1 MQDTSQQNN
10 EKSYHIWTIGCQMN
24 VADSNYV
31 ASALQKRGYTEV
43 EDVEA
48 ADVVVLNS
56 CTVRQAAEDRI
67 VGKLGELARIKKQKP
82 DTFVALTGCM
92 VTEDQTTLRRRFPMV
107 DIFFKPSAV
116 SDFLVGL
123 PDNAAPDLGEYGV
136 ALALE
141 GILPT
146 AQAGGIASYI
156 PIIYGCN
163 KTCTYCIVPF
173 RRGKERSRTI
183 EDIAKEVEFLTTK
196 GVREVT
202 LLGQNVD
209 TYGHDLSEPTDL
221 AALLTRL
228 NDIEDLW
235 RIRFL
240 TSHPKDMAQ
249 NLIDAVA
256 TLPKAME
263 HINIPVQAGDD
274 EIIKRMK
281 RRYTLRYY
289 RDLIGRIRKAMPGA
303 SLATDIIVGFP
314 GESHDQ
320 FMHTLDLLEEIRF
333 DKVHVAAYS
342 PRPGTVAATW
352 PDDVPHWEKMVRL
365 HAVEALQERIARELN
380 SKHIGEEMEVLIE
393 SQERGKWQGR
403 TRTNK
408 IVFIED
414 KRPMTN
420 DLSPNDDLSNE
431 QSHSSSV
438 IRHSSFDRTGQLI
451 IAHVE
456 EAGPWSMQGRLVRVV
471 HEAPKALKDAQNAK
485 KRTFNLP
492 LSVAPAP
499 IVFTK

>member
-1 MQDTSQQNN
+1 MTQAQNQN
-10 EKSYHIWTIGCQMN
+10 DKSYYIWTIGCQMN

-31 ASALQKRGYTEV
+31 AAALRKRGYNES
-43 EDVEA
+43 DDIEA

-56 CTVRQAAEDRI
+56 CTVRQQAEDRI
-67 VGKLGELARIKKQKP
+67 VGKLGELSRIKKQKP
-82 DTFVALTGCM
+82 GTFVALTGCM
-92 VTEDQTTLRRRFPMV
+92 VTDDQTTLRRRFPMV
-107 DIFFKPSAV
+107 DLFFKPSAV

-141 GILPT
+141 GLLPT
-146 AQAGGIASYI
+146 AQAGNIASYI

-183 EDIAKEVEFLTTK
+183 NDIALEVEHLTTK

-209 TYGHDLSEPTDL
+209 TYGHDLAEPTDL
-221 AALLTRL
+221 AALLARL
-228 NDIEDLW
+228 NEIENLW

-249 NLIDAVA
+249 NLIDAIA
-256 TLPKAME
+256 ALPKAME
-263 HINIPVQAGDD
+263 HVNIPVQAGDD
-274 EIIKRMK
+274 ELLKRMK

-289 RDLIGRIRKAMPGA
+289 RDLIRRIRETIPGV

-320 FMHTLDLLEEIRF
+320 FMHTLDLLEEVRF

-342 PRPGTVAATW
+342 PRPGTVAAGW

-365 HAVEALQERIARELN
+365 HAVEALQERIGRELN
-380 SKHIGEEMEVLIE
+380 SRHLGEELEVLIE
-393 SQERGKWQGR
+393 GAERGRWQGR

-414 KRPMTN
+414 ELAQAVEPP
-420 DLSPNDDLSNE
+420 SPTTHYALRTP
-431 QSHSSSV
+431 HSEE
-438 IRHSSFDRTGQLI
+438 RTGQLVTARI
-451 IAHVE
+451 TQV
-456 EAGPWSMQGRLVRVV
+456 GPWSMQGQLLRVV
-471 HEAPKALKDAQNAK
+471 SEAPPELAEARKPLLRRVD
-485 KRTFNLP
+485 LP
-492 LSVAPAP
+492 LSVAPMPVNLA
-499 IVFTK
+499 K

>member
-1 MQDTSQQNN
+1 
-10 EKSYHIWTIGCQMN
+10 MN

-31 ASALQKRGYTEV
+31 AAALKKRGYAESG
-43 EDVEA
+43 ELEA

-56 CTVRQAAEDRI
+56 CVVRQQAEDRI
-67 VGKLGELARIKKQKP
+67 VGKLGELARIKKTKP
-82 DTFVALTGCM
+82 GTFVALTGCM
-92 VTEDQTTLRRRFPMV
+92 VTDDQTTLRRKFPMV

-123 PDNAAPDLGEYGV
+123 PNNAAPDLQEYGV
-136 ALALE
+136 SLALE
-141 GILPT
+141 GLLPT

-183 EDIAKEVEFLTTK
+183 DDIAAEVEHLAAQ

-209 TYGHDLSEPTDL
+209 TYGHDLPTPTDL

-228 NDIEDLW
+228 NDIDDIW

-256 TLPKAME
+256 ALPKAME
-263 HINIPVQAGDD
+263 HINIPVQAGYD

-289 RDLIGRIRKAMPGA
+289 RDLIRRIRETIPGV

-320 FMHTLDLLEEIRF
+320 FMRTMDLLEEIRF

-342 PRPGTVAATW
+342 PRPGTVAANW

-365 HAVEALQERIARELN
+365 HAVEALQERVGRELN
-380 SKHIGEEMEVLIE
+380 SALLNQDLDLLVEGT
-393 SQERGKWQGR
+393 ERNKWMGR

-408 IVFIED
+408 IVF
-414 KRPMTN
+414 
-420 DLSPNDDLSNE
+420 
-431 QSHSSSV
+431 
-438 IRHSSFDRTGQLI
+438 FDPTPTPTPTRTDHTGQLVTVRI
-451 IAHVE
+451 T
-456 EAGPWSMQGRLVRVV
+456 EAGPWSLHGTLTQVLRQ
-471 HEAPKALKDAQNAK
+471 APSALLETLGTR
-485 KRTFNLP
+485 KR
-492 LSVAPAP
+492 PAP
-499 IVFTK
+499 ISLTPAPLPLLQ

>member
-1 MQDTSQQNN
+1 M
-10 EKSYHIWTIGCQMN
+10 KSNTAKSFYIWTVGCQMN

-31 ASALQKRGYTEV
+31 AGALRNRGYTESP
-43 EDVEA
+43 ELDE

-56 CTVRQAAEDRI
+56 CVVRQSAEDRI
-67 VGKLGELARIKKQKP
+67 VGKLGQLANLKRKNP
-82 DTFVALTGCM
+82 GLFVALTGCM

-107 DIFFKPSAV
+107 DLFFKPSAV
-116 SDFLVGL
+116 ADFLVGL

-136 ALALE
+136 SLALE
-141 GILPT
+141 GLLPT
-146 AQAGGIASYI
+146 SQAGGIAAYI

-183 EDIAKEVEFLTTK
+183 ADIATEVEYLTTQ

-209 TYGHDLSEPTDL
+209 TYGHDLEQRTDL
-221 AALLTRL
+221 AALLEQL
-228 NDIEDLW
+228 NELPDLW

-256 TLPKAME
+256 NLPKAME

-274 EIIKRMK
+274 EVIKRMK

-289 RDLIGRIRKAMPGA
+289 RDLIRRIRETIPNV

-320 FMHTLDLLEEIRF
+320 FMHTMDLLEEIRF

-352 PDDVPHWEKMVRL
+352 PDDVPHSEKMVRL
-365 HAVEALQERIARELN
+365 HAVEKLQERIGQELN
-380 SKHIGEEMEVLIE
+380 QRHLGEEMEILVE
-393 SQERGKWQGR
+393 GQERGKWMGR

-408 IVFIED
+408 IIFFEGATGVEA
-414 KRPMTN
+414 
-420 DLSPNDDLSNE
+420 
-431 QSHSSSV
+431 Q
-438 IRHSSFDRTGQLI
+438 RTGQL
-451 IAHVE
+451 ATVKVT
-456 EAGPWSMQGRLVRVV
+456 EAGPWSMQGSFVRVV
-471 HEAPKALKDAQNAK
+471 ED
-485 KRTFNLP
+485 
-492 LSVAPAP
+492 APAP
-499 IVFTK
+499 LRALLAKERRRFDISLQAIGSKAAQTPV